1 MGLLSQHF
9 TGRTE
14 ELAQLRAM
22 ISCLRSSDKPG
33 RCAIVGM
40 PGLGKTQLALKTAS
54 EVFGRS
60 KAVSILWVSAAT
72 SQRFI
77 QGYSKILDLVDH
89 IDRDHSDQSVKLAS
103 AQRWLECDENSQSKP
118 IEGNL
123 HTFTAANTEL
133 SWLLICDNVN
143 DDTVPLLREN
153 LPRCNKRG
161 VIMITTRNMDVAKA
175 FTYPDEKRQQIMS
188 LDLPKREDAV
198 ELLCEELESLHSC
211 KLHSKPAM
219 DIIKAEELVL
229 SLGRL
234 PFAISQAAS
243 FANQSSKDLDYI
255 LRLCQGER
263 KLQMLSWDNRFAIYE
278 QRSIVAMFGTRLEDL
293 NRAEPLTSML
303 LKALALMDP
312 ESIPTD
318 IWATGY
324 SLGEPSNLDPR
335 WVMRDFYDHKDTIGQ
350 DEIKTDG
357 AETQQQFDHPK
368 VTSSEGSS
376 TGRFKAKLRTTL
388 SRRKQSSP
396 SKPQVVCK
404 ELTALDSNLGRQ
416 GNHVEASFRRW
427 NQPMYGLLND
437 PLEFPLAIQMLQ
449 KLALLHTVD
458 HGKAVHMHDLV
469 QLMVRQDMK
478 RIGAENFCL
487 NIAASTVQ
495 QSLFLSGNPEKP
507 SSWLGYERLLPHLQ
521 SLIAFHQSMDCC
533 SYRMVWAVRMMAK
546 YLRFRGEPV
555 ECVEML
561 LKIVPQE
568 EHHHGP
574 NDQDLMRN
582 LMELVLTYNHQ
593 GEWDSAEPLIRRV
606 AVCRKDLLGEH
617 HPLYINTLASMSII
631 KKAQKQYEEAESLMQ
646 KAMRGY
652 RALPGERDRERSL
665 PVQHNLGLLYAAQG
679 RYDEAIQVYEKT
691 LHEVEKLLD
700 PGDHICVTLMAN
712 LADAQCKSG
721 HQLQA
726 QLMYERALKIM
737 EEVWGI
743 EHPETLRMMSDL
755 GQVYEMQLKWG
766 DAEALYVK
774 LLELQ
779 KKQWGEEDVK
789 TLNTMGSLAHTY
801 SGQGRYGDSINLQQH
816 VVKYM
821 IDQFGL
827 EDENTLRARCS
838 LSMYQRELRSME
850 RRQHLRGDTIV
861 P

>member
-14 ELAQLRAM
+14 ELAQLRTM
-22 ISCLRSSDKPG
+22 ISCLRSSDQPG

-54 EVFGRS
+54 EAFGQS

-103 AQRWLECDENSQSKP
+103 AQRWLECDNNSRSKLNKGDFP
-118 IEGNL
+118 
-123 HTFTAANTEL
+123 TTTTTDAEL

-175 FTYPDEKRQQIMS
+175 FTYPGEQRQQIMS
-188 LDLPKREDAV
+188 LDLPKREEAV
-198 ELLCEELESLHSC
+198 ELLCKELESLHSY

-219 DIIKAEELVL
+219 DIDKAEELVL

-293 NRAEPLTSML
+293 NREEPLTSML

-324 SLGEPSNLDPR
+324 SLAEPSNLDPR

-350 DEIKTDG
+350 NETETDG
-357 AETQQQFDHPK
+357 AETQQRFDHPK

-376 TGRFKAKLRTTL
+376 TGRYMVKLRTTL
-388 SRRKQSSP
+388 SRRKQSSS

-404 ELTALDSNLGRQ
+404 EVTALDSDLGRQ
-416 GNHVEASFRRW
+416 IGHVEASLNRW
-427 NQPMYGLLND
+427 NQPMWGLLND
-437 PLEFPLAIQMLQ
+437 PLEFPLAIQRLQ

-458 HGKAVHMHDLV
+458 HGKAVRMHDLV

-487 NIAASTVQ
+487 NIAASTIQ

-606 AVCRKDLLGEH
+606 AICRKDLLGER

-631 KKAQKQYEEAESLMQ
+631 KKAQKQYEEAESLIQ
-646 KAMRGY
+646 EAIRGY

-679 RYDEAIQVYEKT
+679 RYEEAIQVYEKT
-691 LHEVEKLLD
+691 LHEVEGLLD
-700 PGDHICVTLMAN
+700 PGDHISVTLMAN

-726 QLMYERALKIM
+726 QLTYERALKIM
-737 EEVWGI
+737 EEVWGV
-743 EHPETLRMMSDL
+743 EHPETLRMMNDL
-755 GQVYEMQLKWG
+755 GQVYEMQLRWE

-774 LLELQ
+774 LLEVQ
-779 KKQWGEEDVK
+779 KKQWGEEHVK
-789 TLNTMGSLAHTY
+789 TLNAMGSLAHTY
-801 SGQGRYGDSINLQQH
+801 SGQGRYGDSMDLQHH
-816 VVKYM
+816 VVKCM
-821 IDQFGL
+821 VDQFGL

-838 LSMYQRELRSME
+838 LATYRRDVGSMK

>member
-1 MGLLSQHF
+1 MGLLSPHF

-14 ELAQLRAM
+14 ELAQLRTM
-22 ISCLRSSDKPG
+22 ISCRRSGDQPG

-40 PGLGKTQLALKTAS
+40 PGLGKTQLALRTAS
-54 EVFGRS
+54 EVFGQS

-89 IDRDHSDQSVKLAS
+89 IDRDHNDQSVKLAS
-103 AQRWLECDENSQSKP
+103 AQRWLECDKDPQSKP
-118 IEGNL
+118 NIEDL
-123 HTFTAANTEL
+123 PVAITTDADL
-133 SWLLICDNVN
+133 SWLLVCDNVN
-143 DDTVPLLREN
+143 DDTVPLLREH
-153 LPRCNKRG
+153 LPRRNKRG

-175 FTYPDEKRQQIMS
+175 FTHPGEQRQQIMS
-188 LDLPKREDAV
+188 LDLPKREEAV
-198 ELLCEELESLHSC
+198 ELLCKELESLNSHD
-211 KLHSKPAM
+211 LHSKPPM
-219 DIIKAEELVL
+219 DIDKAEELVL
-229 SLGRL
+229 SLGCL

-243 FANQSSKDLDYI
+243 FANQYSKDLDYI

-324 SLGEPSNLDPR
+324 SLGEPSALDPR

-350 DEIKTDG
+350 NEIETDG
-357 AETQQQFDHPK
+357 AETQQRFGLPK
-368 VTSSEGSS
+368 VTLSEGTS
-376 TGRFKAKLRTTL
+376 TGRFKTKLRTTL
-388 SRRKQSSP
+388 SRRKKSTP
-396 SKPQVVCK
+396 SKPQIAYLEVA
-404 ELTALDSNLGRQ
+404 ALDSDLGQ
-416 GNHVEASFRRW
+416 QNNHVRMSFHRW
-427 NQPMYGLLND
+427 NQPMYVLLND
-437 PLEFPLAIQMLQ
+437 PLELPLAIQRLQ
-449 KLALLHTVD
+449 KLALLHTID
-458 HGKAVHMHDLV
+458 HGKAVRMHDLV

-478 RIGAENFCL
+478 RIGAEKFCF
-487 NIAASTVQ
+487 NIAASTIQ

-507 SSWLGYERLLPHLQ
+507 SSWLGYERLLPHIQ
-521 SLIAFHQSMDCC
+521 CLIAFHQSMDWC

-631 KKAQKQYEEAESLMQ
+631 KKAQKQYEEAESLIQ
-646 KAMRGY
+646 EAIRGFK
-652 RALPGERDRERSL
+652 ALPGERDQERSL
-665 PVQHNLGLLYAAQG
+665 PVQHTLGMLYADQG
-679 RYDEAIQVYEKT
+679 RYEEAIQVYEKT
-691 LHEVEKLLD
+691 LHEVEESLD
-700 PGDHICVTLMAN
+700 PGDHISVTLMAD
-712 LADAQCKSG
+712 LAAAQCKSG

-726 QLMYERALKIM
+726 QLTYERALNIM
-737 EEVWGI
+737 KEVWGA

-755 GQVYEMQLKWG
+755 GQVYEMQLKWEN
-766 DAEALYVK
+766 AEALYVK
-774 LLELQ
+774 LLDLQ
-779 KKQWGEEDVK
+779 KKQWGEDHVK
-789 TLNTMGSLAHTY
+789 TLKTMESLA
-801 SGQGRYGDSINLQQH
+801 RIA
-816 VVKYM
+816 VKVATE
-821 IDQFGL
+821 G
-827 EDENTLRARCS
+827 
-838 LSMYQRELRSME
+838 
-850 RRQHLRGDTIV
+850 V
-861 P
+861 

>member
-9 TGRTE
+9 TGRIE
-14 ELAQLRAM
+14 ELAQLRTM
-22 ISCLRSSDKPG
+22 ISCRRSSDQPG

-54 EVFGRS
+54 EVFGQL

-72 SQRFI
+72 SERFI

-103 AQRWLECDENSQSKP
+103 TQRWLECDKNPQINP
-118 IEGNL
+118 DRGNFS
-123 HTFTAANTEL
+123 TTTTTDAEL

-161 VIMITTRNMDVAKA
+161 VIMITARNMDVAKA
-175 FTYPDEKRQQIMS
+175 FTYPDEQRQQIMG
-188 LDLPKREDAV
+188 LDLPKREEAV
-198 ELLCEELESLHSC
+198 ELLCKELESLQSYRP
-211 KLHSKPAM
+211 HSKPAM
-219 DIIKAEELVL
+219 DVEKAEELVL

-293 NRAEPLTSML
+293 NRAEPLTGML

-324 SLGEPSNLDPR
+324 SLGEPSDLDPR
-335 WVMRDFYDHKDTIGQ
+335 WVMRDFYDHKDTIGHN
-350 DEIKTDG
+350 EIETDG
-357 AETQQQFDHPK
+357 AEIQSRLNHPK

-376 TGRFKAKLRTTL
+376 TERFKAKLRTTL
-388 SRRKQSSP
+388 SRRKKSNP
-396 SKPQVVCK
+396 PKPQIAYIEVA
-404 ELTALDSNLGRQ
+404 ALDSCLGQRS
-416 GNHVEASFRRW
+416 NHVKASFHRW

-437 PLEFPLAIQMLQ
+437 PLEFPLAVQRLQ
-449 KLALLHTVD
+449 KLALLHSID
-458 HGKAVHMHDLV
+458 HGKAVRMHDLV

-478 RIGAENFCL
+478 RIGAEKFCF
-487 NIAASTVQ
+487 NIAASTIQ

-507 SSWLGYERLLPHLQ
+507 SSWLGYERLLPHIQ
-521 SLIAFHQSMDCC
+521 SLITFHQSMDWC

-606 AVCRKDLLGEH
+606 AICRKGLLGEH

-631 KKAQKQYEEAESLMQ
+631 KKAQKQYEEAESLIQ
-646 KAMRGY
+646 EAIRGY
-652 RALPGERDRERSL
+652 RALPGERDQERSL
-665 PVQHNLGLLYAAQG
+665 PVQHNLGLLYADQG
-679 RYDEAIQVYEKT
+679 RYEEAIQVYEKT
-691 LHEVEKLLD
+691 LREVEGLLD
-700 PGDHICVTLMAN
+700 PGDHISVTLMAD

-726 QLMYERALKIM
+726 QLIYERALKIM
-737 EEVWGI
+737 GEVWGV
-743 EHPETLRMMSDL
+743 EHPETLRMTSDL
-755 GQVYEMQLKWG
+755 GQVYEMQLKWE

-774 LLELQ
+774 VLELQ
-779 KKQWGEEDVK
+779 KKQLGEEHVK
-789 TLNTMGSLAHTY
+789 TLKTMGSLAHTY
-801 SGQGRYGDSINLQQH
+801 SGQGRYRDSIDLQQR

-821 IDQFGL
+821 IDKFGL
-827 EDENTLRARCS
+827 KAENTLRERCS
-838 LSMYQRELRSME
+838 LSTYQRELGSME
-850 RRQHLRGDTIV
+850 RRQHLRGDLIAL
-861 P
+861 

>member
-1 MGLLSQHF
+1 MENVLNHKHKGLV
-9 TGRTE
+9 
-14 ELAQLRAM
+14 
-22 ISCLRSSDKPG
+22 ISSKS
-33 RCAIVGM
+33 I
-40 PGLGKTQLALKTAS
+40 QLALKTAS
-54 EVFGRS
+54 EAFGQS
-60 KAVSILWVSAAT
+60 KAVSILWISAAT

-89 IDRDHSDQSVKLAS
+89 VDRDHSDQSVKLAS
-103 AQRWLECDENSQSKP
+103 AQRWLECDKNPQSKVSKEDLP
-118 IEGNL
+118 TI
-123 HTFTAANTEL
+123 TTTDAEL

-143 DDTVPLLREN
+143 EDTVPLLREN

-175 FTYPDEKRQQIMS
+175 FTYPGEQRQQIMS
-188 LDLPKREDAV
+188 LDLPKREEAV
-198 ELLCEELESLHSC
+198 ELLCKEFESLHSY

-219 DIIKAEELVL
+219 DIDKAEELVL

-255 LRLCQGER
+255 LCLCQGER

-278 QRSIVAMFGTRLEDL
+278 RRSIVAMFGTRLEDL
-293 NRAEPLTSML
+293 NQAEPLTSML

-324 SLGEPSNLDPR
+324 SLAEPSNLDPR

-350 DEIKTDG
+350 NETETDG
-357 AETQQQFDHPK
+357 AETQQRSDHPK

-376 TGRFKAKLRTTL
+376 TGRYMAKLRTTL
-388 SRRKQSSP
+388 SRRKQSSS

-404 ELTALDSNLGRQ
+404 EVTALDSDLGWQ
-416 GNHVEASFRRW
+416 STHVEASLNRW
-427 NQPMYGLLND
+427 NQPMWGLLND
-437 PLEFPLAIQMLQ
+437 PLEFPLAIQRLQ

-458 HGKAVHMHDLV
+458 HGKAVPMHDLV

-487 NIAASTVQ
+487 NIAASTIQ

-521 SLIAFHQSMDCC
+521 SLIVFHQSMDCC

-593 GEWDSAEPLIRRV
+593 GEWDSASPLIRRI
-606 AVCRKDLLGEH
+606 AVCRKDLLGSH
-617 HPLYINTLASMSII
+617 HPLYIKTLASMSII
-631 KKAQKQYEEAESLMQ
+631 KKAQKQYEEAESLTQ
-646 KAMRGY
+646 EAIRRY
-652 RALPGERDRERSL
+652 RALPGEHDRERSL

-679 RYDEAIQVYEKT
+679 RYEEAIQVYEKT
-691 LHEVEKLLD
+691 LHEVEELFD
-700 PGDHICVTLMAN
+700 PGDYICVTLMAN

-721 HQLQA
+721 YQLQA
-726 QLMYERALKIM
+726 QLTYERGLKIM
-737 EEVWGI
+737 EEVWGV

-779 KKQWGEEDVK
+779 KKQWGEEHVK
-789 TLNTMGSLAHTY
+789 TLNTMG
-801 SGQGRYGDSINLQQH
+801 
-816 VVKYM
+816 V
-821 IDQFGL
+821 
-827 EDENTLRARCS
+827 
-838 LSMYQRELRSME
+838 
-850 RRQHLRGDTIV
+850 
-861 P
+861 

>member
-14 ELAQLRAM
+14 ELAQLRTM
-22 ISCLRSSDKPG
+22 ISCLRSSDQPG

-54 EVFGRS
+54 EAFGQS
-60 KAVSILWVSAAT
+60 KAVSILWVFAAT

-103 AQRWLECDENSQSKP
+103 AQRWLECDNNSRSKLNKGDFP
-118 IEGNL
+118 
-123 HTFTAANTEL
+123 TTTTTDAEL

-175 FTYPDEKRQQIMS
+175 FTYPGEQRQQIMS
-188 LDLPKREDAV
+188 LDLPKREEAV
-198 ELLCEELESLHSC
+198 ELLCKELESLHSY

-219 DIIKAEELVL
+219 DIDKAEELVL

-293 NRAEPLTSML
+293 NREEPLTSML

-324 SLGEPSNLDPR
+324 SLAEPSNLDPR

-350 DEIKTDG
+350 NETETDG
-357 AETQQQFDHPK
+357 AETQQRFDHPK

-376 TGRFKAKLRTTL
+376 TGRYMVKLRTTL
-388 SRRKQSSP
+388 SRRKQSSS

-404 ELTALDSNLGRQ
+404 EVTALDSDLGRQ
-416 GNHVEASFRRW
+416 IDHVEASLNRW
-427 NQPMYGLLND
+427 NQPMWGLLND
-437 PLEFPLAIQMLQ
+437 PLEFPLAIQRLQ

-458 HGKAVHMHDLV
+458 HGKAVRMHDLV

-487 NIAASTVQ
+487 NIAASTIQ

-606 AVCRKDLLGEH
+606 AICRKDLLGER

-631 KKAQKQYEEAESLMQ
+631 KKAQKQYEEAESLIQ
-646 KAMRGY
+646 EAIRGY

-679 RYDEAIQVYEKT
+679 RYEEAIQMYEKT
-691 LHEVEKLLD
+691 LHEVEGLLD
-700 PGDHICVTLMAN
+700 PGDHISVTLMAN

-726 QLMYERALKIM
+726 QLTYERALKIM
-737 EEVWGI
+737 EEVWGV
-743 EHPETLRMMSDL
+743 EHPETLRMMNDL
-755 GQVYEMQLKWG
+755 GQVYEMQLRWE

-774 LLELQ
+774 LLEVQ
-779 KKQWGEEDVK
+779 KKQWGEEHVK
-789 TLNTMGSLAHTY
+789 TLNAMGSLAHTY
-801 SGQGRYGDSINLQQH
+801 SGQGRYGDSMDLQHH
-816 VVKYM
+816 VVKCM
-821 IDQFGL
+821 VDQFGL

-838 LSMYQRELRSME
+838 LATYRRDVGSMK